1 MSNSVQPHRQQPTR
15 LPHPWDFP
23 GKDTGVGCH
32 FLLQCMKVKSD
43 SEVVQSCPALSD
55 PMDWERRLKRGRK
68 QVDRLNREFRKI
80 ATKLRLFGEKSI
92 SVWEQLV
99 LSETVLQE
107 TISGK
112 KMLIALSLVRTLK
125 LTKTPTRFLHP
136 WDFPGKSTGV
146 GCHLNCWREC
156 EEKETLLHCWWE
168 CD

>member
-1 MSNSVQPHRQQPTR
+1 M
-15 LPHPWDFP
+15 
-23 GKDTGVGCH
+23 GCH

-125 LTKTPTRFLHP
+125 LTKTPTRLRGWGKGIFSLSLVDGELMGGAGFSGSKHTNTHP
-136 WDFPGKSTGV
+136 SLLPYRKS
-146 GCHLNCWREC
+146 
-156 EEKETLLHCWWE
+156 
-168 CD
+168 DY